1 MLQAGLFADFKG
13 ADTLLLW
20 GDAIGVADLRI
31 AMAALPRG
39 DGSRIPITS
48 ELSIS
53 ACDVHEHAS
62 QLLQSSEGL
71 EWICSRNS
79 LADAEALLAGMEKGQ
94 TGHQYIDITSLADQ
108 VIASQGEYP
117 ASLRP

>member
-31 AMAALPRG
+31 AMAALLRG

-62 QLLQSSEGL
+62 RLA
-71 EWICSRNS
+71 IRNGRS
-79 LADAEALLAGMEKGQ
+79 IPSMAA
-94 TGHQYIDITSLADQ
+94 
-108 VIASQGEYP
+108 IAP
-117 ASLRP
+117 